1 MNKLKSGRP
10 SRDLELSGCRGA
22 DMKGSLLM
30 ALRNV
35 IAISAEMNDRTV
47 LSAKC
52 GVADE
57 AHVVHLRVYAEHP
70 QPGLPWC

>member
-1 MNKLKSGRP
+1 MNEMKSGRP
-10 SRDLELSGCRGA
+10 FRDLELSGCRGA

-30 ALRNV
+30 ALRNF
-35 IAISAEMNDRTV
+35 IAISTEMNDGTV

-57 AHVVHLRVYAEHP
+57 AHVVRSRVHAEHP

>member
-1 MNKLKSGRP
+1 MNDLKSGRP
-10 SRDLELSGCRGA
+10 FRDLELSGCRGA

-35 IAISAEMNDRTV
+35 IAISTEMNHRTV

-52 GVADE
+52 GVTDE
-57 AHVVHLRVYAEHP
+57 AQVVHSWVHAEHP